1 MHSFLAGSKVEVGWA
16 ITYNHGGGCAFPR
29 SPVARPFL
37 FAAADSVR
45 ACLPDQYRLCP
56 KDSELT
62 EACFQQHPLDYDRT
76 KQALLFNNGSRYP
89 LKGIFV
95 SEGTK
100 PAGSTWA
107 RNPVRL
113 LPRPFLV
120 AAADSLRVLPG
131 APAGGVLQR
140 RDSAQQDLDG
150 GLGGVPAPLPVGLLG
165 PGRLPEPRYSGP
177 PRHPRGI
184 RPLAQRL
191 SLTPGI

>member
-1 MHSFLAGSKVEVGWA
+1 LHSFLAGSKVEVGWA
-16 ITYNHGGGCAFPR
+16 ITYNHGGGCALLHSLLSR
-29 SPVARPFL
+29 SFLRPSAPVARPFL

-62 EACFQQHPLDYDRT
+62 EACFQQHPLDFDRT

-107 RNPVRL
+107 RNPV
-113 LPRPFLV
+113 PRQGEFSNGATRPNKTSTAGWVEFPPPCPWDCSGQADCPNPGTADHPGTQEVHAPCPATFL
-120 AAADSLRVLPG
+120 
-131 APAGGVLQR
+131 
-140 RDSAQQDLDG
+140 
-150 GLGGVPAPLPVGLLG
+150 
-165 PGRLPEPRYSGP
+165 
-177 PRHPRGI
+177 
-184 RPLAQRL
+184 
-191 SLTPGI
+191 